1 MHKTFVY
8 YQKLY
13 SSIKLKRMAV
23 TIYYPA
29 RIRVALIEH
38 LMIFILEAIKAKKN
52 NMKHSLNTF
61 VMHSII

>member
-1 MHKTFVY
+1 
-8 YQKLY
+8 
-13 SSIKLKRMAV
+13 MAV

>member
-13 SSIKLKRMAV
+13 SSNESKRVVV

-38 LMIFILEAIKAKKN
+38 LILVILEAIKAKKN
-52 NMKHSLNTF
+52 KYEAF
-61 VMHSII
+61 VEHFYSII